1 MRGMAR
7 RLCPK
12 CAAGIL
18 LLTQALW
25 QLLFLL
31 TVTVWRDITVLPPLA
46 ARAELLDRARW
57 FWLLEAPDAGTANA
71 AMISGMMNVAE
82 HLEAWFCLIWIGVSL
97 RRHCWRCR
105 AGVQP
110 ADESKRFD
118 CSRPRRLPRPVFPAG
133 GRARRRR
140 PDREVVTFMLNL
152 WILSIFS
159 EKESP
164 NAAWDS
170 GCF

>member
-97 RRHCWRCR
+97 RRRWRGSPAAVR
-105 AGVQP
+105 AAYVLVVLAGLSAAALLLWRTR
-110 ADESKRFD
+110 ADFLDMTAYCYLWQRALLPEILTLTAALLAL
-118 CSRPRRLPRPVFPAG
+118 PGRRSAG
-133 GRARRRR
+133 G
-140 PDREVVTFMLNL
+140 
-152 WILSIFS
+152 
-159 EKESP
+159 
-164 NAAWDS
+164 
-170 GCF
+170 